1 MGYGTQSRKALW
13 LIASVGWVLC
23 HPTGASA
30 VDPSSES
37 VNAHPQTHA
46 VIWSDAEPRLLVAP
60 ADFRLGGLRT
70 LSLREL
76 LEIRRPSMLGQ
87 SVLRATGLTGA
98 VRAAAS
104 SQAHPGSIWVIAS
117 IEAVYHADPSRYRPE
132 PEDDLALHIDEQIA
146 PDDSF
151 APVSVRHIPRRS
163 KDLFVGVLQ
172 KRWDDPTNDFLP
184 SKMNEMLE
192 AYPTPGAAS
201 LLLIAGA
208 CAAGRRRR

>member
-37 VNAHPQTHA
+37 VNTHPQTHA
-46 VIWSDAEPRLLVAP
+46 VIWSDAEPRLLIAP

-98 VRAAAS
+98 VRVAAS